1 MEQRLHKILALAG
14 ISSRRKA
21 EELIKEGLI
30 QVNGKIIRGLG
41 VKVNPDTD
49 KIYYAG
55 RLIKPEK
62 KVYFLLNKPKGYLC
76 TNYDPQGRRLVTD
89 LFRNLPYRL
98 YTVGRLDA
106 ESEGLVILTNDGE
119 LCNKLTHPRY
129 EVPKTY
135 QIVVDSYLTP
145 EVLEKVQKGV
155 WLSEGKTA
163 PTRIRIIKRARNF
176 TLLGI
181 TLKEGKKREIRRI
194 FAKFGYKVKSLVRS
208 KIGKLTLDNLKP
220 GQSRQINQEVIEN
233 LVINI
238 NK

>member
-1 MEQRLHKILALAG
+1 MDQRLHKVLANAG

-21 EELIKEGLI
+21 EELIKQGLI
-30 QVNGKIIRGLG
+30 QVNGKIIRVIGL
-41 VKVNPDTD
+41 KVNPDTD

-55 RLIKPEK
+55 KLIKPENK
-62 KVYFLLNKPKGYLC
+62 IYFILNKPKGYLC

-89 LFRNLPYRL
+89 LFRQFPYRL
-98 YTVGRLDA
+98 YTIGRLDA
-106 ESEGLVILTNDGE
+106 DSEGLVILTNDGE

-135 QIVVDSYLTP
+135 EVMVDSYLTP
-145 EVLEKVQKGV
+145 VVLEKVQKGV

-176 TLLGI
+176 TVLEI

-208 KIGKLTLDNLKP
+208 KIGKLTLGNLKP
-220 GQSRQINQEVIEN
+220 GQYRQVSQDLIEN
-233 LVINI
+233 LAI

>member
-21 EELIKEGLI
+21 EELIKQGLI
-30 QVNGKIIRGLG
+30 QVNGRIIRGIG
-41 VKVNPDTD
+41 IKVNPDTD

-76 TNYDPQGRRLVTD
+76 TNSDPQGRRLVTD
-89 LFRNLPYRL
+89 LFRHFPYRL

-119 LCNKLTHPRY
+119 LCNQLTHPRY

-135 QIVVDSYLTP
+135 QVVVSGYLTP
-145 EVLEKVQKGV
+145 EVLEKVHKGV

-163 PTRIRIIKRARNF
+163 PTRIHIVKRARNL
-176 TLLGI
+176 TVLVI

-208 KIGKLTLDNLKP
+208 KIGRLTLGDIKP
-220 GQSRQINQEVIEN
+220 GQYRQVNRDLIEN
-233 LVINI
+233 LAISV